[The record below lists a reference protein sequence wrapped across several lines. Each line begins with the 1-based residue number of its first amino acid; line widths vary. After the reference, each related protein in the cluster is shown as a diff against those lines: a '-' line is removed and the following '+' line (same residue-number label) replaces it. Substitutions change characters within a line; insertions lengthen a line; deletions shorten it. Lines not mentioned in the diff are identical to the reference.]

1 MKIDQMKSATTANV
15 YVIIVTYNGS
25 RWVEK
30 CFNSLKMSSLPLQII
45 VVDNQSTDNTIALIR
60 SGYPDVKVIRSEENL
75 GFGKANNKGIS
86 EALNLGAD
94 YVFLLNQDAWIMPDT
109 IATLVAAHEKHPEY
123 FVLSPVH
130 LDGTGKKLDF
140 GFSIY
145 ISPYHCE
152 NMVSDLI
159 LKNASPRDVYTT
171 SFVNAAFWLISRQ
184 AIEQIGLFDPIF
196 PHYGED
202 DDYMHR
208 VIYHGGKTGICPVS
222 FGCHDRIQELAS
234 VKKFPY
240 EKRYKRQIVGC
251 LITLMN
257 INRSFYHCFMVFL
270 RSRMEFFFSAFFKLK
285 LKESY
290 LEMKVFIHVLFMI
303 SKIKRHRLQNTQKGS
318 WLNV

>member
-1 MKIDQMKSATTANV
+1 MKIDHMESENTTNIF
-15 YVIIVTYNGS
+15 VIIVTYNGAK
-25 RWVEK
+25 WVEK
-30 CFNSLKMSSLPLQII
+30 CFDSLKTSIVPLQII
-45 VVDNQSTDNTIALIR
+45 VVDNQSTDNSIDLIR
-60 SGYPDVKVIRSEENL
+60 SGYPDVKIIQSQVNL
-75 GFGKANNKGIS
+75 GFGKANNIGIS
-86 EALNLGAD
+86 EALNQGAD
-94 YVFLLNQDAWIMPDT
+94 YVFLLNQDAWIMPET
-109 IATLVAAHEKHPEY
+109 VATLVTVQEKHPEY

-159 LKNASPRDVYTT
+159 LRNEPPQEVYTT
-171 SFVNAAFWLISRQ
+171 TFVNAAFWLISRH

-208 VIYHGGKTGICPVS
+208 VIYHGGKTGICPAA

-234 VKKFPY
+234 VQKFPY
-240 EKRYKRQIVGC
+240 EKRYKRQVVGC

-285 LKESY
+285 FKESY
-290 LEMKVFIHVLFMI
+290 LEMKVFVHIFFMI
-303 SKIKRHRLQNTQKGS
+303 KKIKRHRLKNMQKES
-318 WLNV
+318 WLNH